1 METAEVIFKFIIVS
15 LNAYALMFTLILVS
29 KWHRRMENKL
39 DEIERYVRHVSDR
52 NDIVFLNQLSELQRQ
67 LIKEERYEEAGK
79 IGKIIKDE
87 EGRIYKRENAFRVS
101 RMVL

>member
-1 METAEVIFKFIIVS
+1 MIMEIAESIFKFILAS
-15 LNAYALMFTLILVS
+15 LNVCALAFTLILVS
-29 KWHRRMENKL
+29 KWHIRMENKL

-52 NDIVFLNQLSELQRQ
+52 NDIVFNQLSELQRL

-87 EGRIYKRENAFRVS
+87 EIKLGIRK
-101 RMVL
+101 